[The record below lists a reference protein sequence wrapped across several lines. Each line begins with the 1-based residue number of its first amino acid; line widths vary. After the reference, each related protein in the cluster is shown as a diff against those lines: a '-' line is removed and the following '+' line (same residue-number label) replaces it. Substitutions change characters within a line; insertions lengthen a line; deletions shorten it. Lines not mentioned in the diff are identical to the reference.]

1 MNKIVSAGLVGIVP
15 GMKLRILGST
25 ASEIEG
31 VRRAVDLPA
40 LRGFEQE
47 DLRAMRRR
55 KKYTT
60 TASLPTGQLS
70 MHTFETMV
78 NYLRVVIHSCAIIH
92 NLVSP

>member
-1 MNKIVSAGLVGIVP
+1 MNVIISAAMVGITP
-15 GMKLRILGST
+15 GMKIRMLGST

-31 VRRAVDLPA
+31 VRRAVDLPG

-60 TASLPTGQLS
+60 TASLPTGELS
-70 MHTFETMV
+70 MRPWEE
-78 NYLRVVIHSCAIIH
+78 S
-92 NLVSP
+92 